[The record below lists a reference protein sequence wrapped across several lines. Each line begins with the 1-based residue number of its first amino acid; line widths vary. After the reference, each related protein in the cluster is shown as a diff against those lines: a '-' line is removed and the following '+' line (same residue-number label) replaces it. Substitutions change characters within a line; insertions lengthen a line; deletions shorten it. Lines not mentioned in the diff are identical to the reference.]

1 MDQTS
6 LDPATGAP
14 PVAEQTL
21 IIIGNGMMCW
31 KLCQKLV
38 ECGAQK
44 LLEIVV
50 FGEEPRPAYDRVH
63 LTELFS
69 GKTADDLTLA
79 PAEWYA
85 AHGIA
90 LYLGDPI
97 VEINTDDCF
106 VRSASGLEVPYD
118 RLVFATGSRPFVPP
132 IPGVDLPGVF
142 VYRTVEH
149 LEAIMEYGRVVKRA
163 AVIGG
168 GLLGLEAAK
177 ATYDL
182 GLEVHVVEF
191 AQGLMPRQLDAAGAG
206 LLKEKI
212 EELGV
217 RVHLGKQTTRIEDAP
232 PSEHAPSMGER
243 ILHFADGGK
252 LVVDMVVISAGIRPR
267 GELAGAAGL
276 ELSRNGGIV
285 VDDHLTTSDP
295 RIFAIG
301 ECAVHKGV
309 TYGLALPGYK
319 MVDNLVDN
327 LVGGTATFQGAD
339 VSARLKLMG
348 VTVAS
353 LGQHNETVVPNATV
367 NSFLAHGVYRKVV
380 MLDGHIVGAVTVGD
394 WENLER
400 VREVI
405 EQPRLVSF
413 WDMRRF
419 RSTGN
424 LWLKSESPPVTDWPP
439 DALVCGCLRV
449 NRGTLTMAHLDGCS
463 TVDELCARTGA
474 GTMCGS
480 CKPLLAELL
489 GSRDSQP
496 PSRRD
501 SEIISSLRGRDS
513 VPPSVMS
520 REIGSPRGRDGMP
533 SSMRRR
539 ESSPLSPLSPRG
551 RDYTPPTMRGR
562 DLAPVSVIGH
572 DLTPTPRHGREITPT
587 SLHRVDRAPLSV
599 LNPELGPASVRAQRR
614 SIAPPRENITFDR
627 FTPTPV
633 GVTLFQS
640 TQPAAPS
647 VMPSRKESTIP
658 PPAVRPPQPSPTM
671 APPSALPPRSALPI
685 PLPSASSSGSPDSDD
700 SISEDSGPL
709 SRRGSLLP
717 PVTRRRMPVRSTR
730 PAANLEDSS
739 PMMRGLESDLAA
751 ASAPGAS
758 SSRFSFR
765 PPQRISFIGDSADEL
780 REPTSSRLGS
790 MRAGSGA
797 LAVQPSPDHAPT
809 PPTPRRSILPPAPSN
824 APAPASAFARK
835 DESHIPPPE
844 SSSPHSVQ
852 ELLALSALGSASLRR
867 KDSPQL
873 LREMANL
880 LGDVEKEGDSSLEA
894 DAAKDRDSGL
904 HDVERDPPGRSEW
917 PLSIRHSTMSPPRRR
932 DSLPPLRPLSVGA
945 PRSLSIPSP
954 AIVMSR
960 PTLAPPEARGRR
972 RLLAAAILSFILV
985 MAMALL
991 GPLSG
996 ARSVQGTHLDALWT
1010 SNVGK
1015 QVTGYSVVVLGLASL
1030 LLSLRKRWK
1039 RFSHS
1044 DVPIYRVVH
1053 GGFAALALVM
1063 LGLHTGLH
1071 LGANLNR
1078 LLMIDFLALSQL
1090 GALAAGVT
1098 ALSHWWSPGT
1108 AQNRRLV
1115 SSQAH
1120 LMLFWPLP
1128 VLLALHI
1135 LGAYF
1140 Y

>member
-1 MDQTS
+1 MEQAP
-6 LDPATGAP
+6 LDPETGAP

-38 ECGAQK
+38 ESGAQK

-106 VRSASGLEVPYD
+106 IRSASGLEVPYD
-118 RLVFATGSRPFVPP
+118 RLVFATGSKPFVPP

-149 LEAIMEYGRVVKRA
+149 LEAIMEYGRAVKRA

-177 ATYDL
+177 AAYDL

-232 PSEHAPSMGER
+232 PSEHAPEMGER

-252 LVVDMVVISAGIRPR
+252 LVVDMVLISAGIRPR

-276 ELSRNGGIV
+276 ALAKNGGIV

-301 ECAVHKGV
+301 ECAVHNGV

-449 NRGTLTMAHLDGCS
+449 NRGTLTMAHMDGCS

-489 GSRDSQP
+489 GSRDSA
-496 PSRRD
+496 PSSRHD
-501 SEIISSLRGRDS
+501 SEISSSLRGRDS
-513 VPPSVMS
+513 APPSVLS
-520 REIGSPRGRDGMP
+520 RDLASLRGREGAP

-539 ESSPLSPLSPRG
+539 ESSPATVRG
-551 RDYTPPTMRGR
+551 RDLAPATVRGRDLAPPTMRGR
-562 DLAPVSVIGH
+562 DLASAPV
-572 DLTPTPRHGREITPT
+572 RGRESTPT
-587 SLHRVDRAPLSV
+587 SLRRVERAPAPTWSGESTPTSLRRVERAPLSV

-614 SIAPPRENITFDR
+614 SITPPRDGVTCDR

-633 GVTLFQS
+633 GITLFQS
-640 TQPAAPS
+640 TQPGAPPTVSPSAVPPAAPS
-647 VMPSRKESTIP
+647 IPVPPASFAGGPDSKESN
-658 PPAVRPPQPSPTM
+658 
-671 APPSALPPRSALPI
+671 
-685 PLPSASSSGSPDSDD
+685 GD
-700 SISEDSGPL
+700 DSGPL

-717 PVTRRRMPVRSTR
+717 PAPGRRRPVRSVR
-730 PAANLEDSS
+730 PAANFAEASTTPLA
-739 PMMRGLESDLAA
+739 LESDNGTASVLAP
-751 ASAPGAS
+751 ASM
-758 SSRFSFR
+758 RFSFR
-765 PPQRISFIGDSADEL
+765 PPQRISFIADGDEEMHGPASL
-780 REPTSSRLGS
+780 RLGS
-790 MRAGSGA
+790 VRATSGSNE
-797 LAVQPSPDHAPT
+797 LSVQRSPGQRDAA
-809 PPTPRRSILPPAPSN
+809 PTPRRSILPPE
-824 APAPASAFARK
+824 PAATTQRK
-835 DESHIPPPE
+835 DDSHQPPPE
-844 SSSPHSVQ
+844 SSAPHSVRD
-852 ELLALSALGSASLRR
+852 LLAHAARGSVSLRR
-867 KDSPQL
+867 KDSPHL
-873 LREMANL
+873 LLEMANL
-880 LGDVEKEGDSSLEA
+880 LGDFEKGGESALHH
-894 DAAKDRDSGL
+894 DASK
-904 HDVERDPPGRSEW
+904 ERDAEPHDAERDVLGRSEW
-917 PLSIRHSTMSPPRRR
+917 PLSMRSPTLSPARRR
-932 DSLPPLRPLSVGA
+932 DSLPPLRPLSVGP
-945 PRSLSIPSP
+945 PRVLTISSP
-954 AIVMSR
+954 PVVPGR
-960 PTLAPPEARGRR
+960 LTVAPPEERGRR
-972 RLLAAAILSFILV
+972 RLLAAAITSFTLV
-985 MAMALL
+985 MAMAML
-991 GPLSG
+991 GPLPG
-996 ARSVQGTHLDALWT
+996 ARSVQGSHLDALWT
-1010 SNVGK
+1010 TSVGK
-1015 QVTGYSVVVLGLASL
+1015 QVTGYSVVVLGLASM

-1039 RFSHS
+1039 RFAYS
-1044 DVPIYRVVH
+1044 DVPIFRVVH
-1053 GGFAALALVM
+1053 GALASLALIM

-1090 GALAAGVT
+1090 GAVTASVT
-1098 ALSHWWSPGT
+1098 ALSHWWSPST